1 MTAWPE
7 DRDRLYGIDEES
19 DLIRTDVEEMGRM
32 DATDRTD
39 AMDMMELDTTGVTE
53 SDATE
58 TDATETTQTDV
69 RRTPPVTS
77 NDLRGL
83 PPSARR

>member
-1 MTAWPE
+1 MTARPE
-7 DRDRLYGIDEES
+7 ERERLYGIAKES
-19 DLIRTDVEEMGRM
+19 DVIRTDVEEMDKT
-32 DATDRTD
+32 DAMDRTD
-39 AMDMMELDTTGVTE
+39 ATDMMELDATDASE

-69 RRTPPVTS
+69 RTTPPVTS